1 MRVLVTG
8 GAGFIGSYLSKT
20 LAEKNEVF
28 IFDNLSTGTI
38 ENLSNNITFIKG
50 DLRNLKDLEKIPNV
64 DIVFHLAAQVS
75 VPYSISNPKEDAEI
89 NIIGTINLLEW
100 CKKEKVKKVIYISS
114 AAVYGEPIYLPIDEK
129 HPTNPISPY
138 GISKLAAEKY
148 VLLYQTSIVLRLAN
162 VYGKGGVKEGEA
174 GVIHIFADNLKENK
188 SLKIFGDGT
197 QGRDFIHIKDVV
209 NACLLTLNYN
219 GRKRIFNIGSGKET
233 IINQLVELFRKYKPD
248 LEVNYL
254 EKRKGDIY
262 KSYFDIS
269 RAKNEL
275 KFRPKIELEDGIK
288 ELLEIL

>member
-38 ENLSNNITFIKG
+38 ENLSNNIAFIKG

-148 VLLYQTSIVLRLAN
+148 VLLCQTSIVLRLAN

-197 QGRDFIHIKDVV
+197 QGRDFIHIKDVI

-248 LEVNYL
+248 LEVDYL
-254 EKRKGDIY
+254 EKRKGDTY

-288 ELLEIL
+288 ELLEVL